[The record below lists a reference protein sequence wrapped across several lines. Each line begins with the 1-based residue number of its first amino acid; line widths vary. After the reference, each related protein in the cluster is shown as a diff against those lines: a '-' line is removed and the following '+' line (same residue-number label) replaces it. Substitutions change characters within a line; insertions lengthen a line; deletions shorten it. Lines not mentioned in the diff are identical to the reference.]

1 MAERR
6 AAGALVE
13 MYDAD
18 TPIVDFGQGKVRLR
32 LPQVNAAE
40 VDNPY
45 TDRDEG
51 TPQGYAAQRRA
62 RELFAEGY
70 TQPGA
75 SEGVGFYGRQI
86 RDVYDAEGRSLTE
99 RLIGEGQAAPVD
111 FTGEGVGRFAG
122 GIAARTL
129 NAPRDPGNPIDPAP
143 KGISDFRVQSVAP
156 RERSIKEEFQAG
168 LARGGTQTLAGLSA
182 GVAALGNLFSDSDK
196 GGKPNALER
205 FGDRNF
211 RKWMAEAELDP
222 RSEDFD
228 EVRKGEGS
236 VLRYAAGVIGE
247 SIPTMIGIAAGGGA
261 GVAVNTIG
269 RVAANGVIN
278 VGKRK
283 LTRSYASKLIE
294 EGMPPE
300 LARQAAAA
308 NLSRPLAAVNRL
320 LEGTQ
325 RFVNSVSAKA
335 AGHTGA
341 FTTAALL
348 EGGFQFKDLEAE
360 YGLRS
365 GEQALAIGALAGALE
380 YVGALSLLGKGPFA
394 KIGREGAM
402 SAEAAKEMLDRS
414 IVGRSLRNAVVNAP
428 KGIVSEGLT
437 EAAQE
442 LLQIAGVEARREDSD
457 VPFIERVFSE
467 ENQMRLLESA
477 VAGGIFGGAIRT
489 AGAPLQT
496 ISERKQARSV
506 LAEENKDATPQP
518 GNTEAPP
525 SQQAAAAPTQAEEVP
540 PDVGGPA
547 GPPAGVAEPVTRVT
561 PEILEAYREANPE
574 TRGQSVDRADVL
586 AWANAQQPQTVED
599 NAQQT
604 QAGDPPTAPVV
615 VGEEPPVV
623 GPDGE
628 PAVQSAPVSN
638 PIGQAEDVDAPP
650 LTPEEAEA
658 LAAKQAEDDA
668 WVSTSDQ
675 AAAQAVYEQDFLP
688 DEPQQATEL
697 AQELESSSTEPLPV
711 AQDSPT
717 SPAQTAEQAP
727 SAAQPV
733 DVKSL
738 SAKER
743 GALVRAYKAANP
755 NAKNPTP
762 AQLQGWVNAGQVG
775 AAPVQAPPAAETATA
790 ASKPDLPPL
799 PPVEAYEPDAVA
811 ANQPAA
817 PVRSYPMN
825 FKMAAT
831 ENNWGEDTTTL
842 QKIVEGQRTSTTR
855 ENWGSNGPPKVGE
868 TVRFYGPGP
877 DGKRQQV
884 DVVVTKVTKITPEL
898 AKDDAFRKQW
908 SQKEGWKL
916 KGQRFLKGYQVEFEL
931 ASKAAS
937 KAKATPGGKPLPPAQ
952 QAFTDYARRTFEAQ
966 QQPDKREFLRLARQA
981 IDLPGGK
988 ELLDLAE
995 LDPDLKIEIAD
1006 LSEISEDGKRTYGT
1020 YSADLHRIIIS
1031 SRVFDPTFQSKMI
1044 AAAKKRG
1051 DPGLVERASSPD
1063 FPARILVHEVA
1074 HAMTVRRLRR
1084 NAGFRQKAVR
1094 LMNHAK
1100 GAIGEA
1106 RLAKSARLRKAMQSE
1121 LEFVAELFASPEL
1134 QNVLRELPAVKSLPG
1149 YTEGTKKTLL
1159 RQVIDVI
1166 RRALGLSEKAG
1177 NLLEQSLNF
1186 VATIPEYSALR
1197 DAVLAQEA
1205 DQTGQTND
1213 VRQTEEIVAK
1223 YRAENP
1229 EMTDEQFD
1237 KELRKAHGQLIDL
1250 ENDETADVNDD
1261 RYLSELSP
1269 LAQRLRFLAPKLAEA
1284 DRAANAGSS
1293 LAASDVRAASA
1304 AKQESDEVG
1313 GSEAYD
1319 NGVSPQHNLIEAR
1332 ARLMF
1337 SISPKKSGE
1346 KTVSDGAVGY
1356 NFGDKKDSAE
1366 DIAAIES
1373 LQRQYKALAK
1383 ELREIRIDPKT
1394 IEPLST
1400 ETGDVVLDELRRR
1413 ANDRLPTEGEPTTR
1427 PAWFVRRTVS
1437 RITLDENAPIP
1448 NTINDDIP
1456 VRLLSTGN
1464 QNRIEAYLYAWRK
1477 THGENAVEPTIY
1489 LEFTQRRGESGYTL
1503 SVVEPPV
1510 EALGTT
1516 YVVDGQKVTRVEA
1529 VMRYFRQAWQTA
1541 NTLKSMAKKGNK
1553 DVSLDEIMRVAI
1565 PPQVAKY
1572 LGIGQKQT
1580 AALDDAGNQL
1590 FDIKAETVRKLGQ
1603 LMIEQDQLVDGHLKN
1618 KPAYQMYYGLLALQN
1633 DLGVPAHYLPTQ
1645 EGGFGDAGA
1654 KIIAG
1659 RGETALTADAALEP
1673 ESAKLVAAIEREA
1686 NRAMEDAAVDTNLQS
1701 QLNTLRKAQHAL
1713 VPEGKPIPTAQL
1725 EKRVAELSKQL
1736 KKTKGEARAAV
1747 AAQLRKAQFQLKV
1760 AETTNQVL
1768 RAVTPKVVAKAAADK
1783 VRRDLNL
1790 ARAEAAMSGAKRQ
1803 TQEIEELLDA
1813 LEQWD
1818 GAEGNP
1824 FSLFPQYQSLEV
1836 LLNSEVSEVL
1846 MQSLGEINGSSGP
1859 VSLGYVGAFTGSN
1872 VPEATALED
1881 VASEQ
1886 EKFNRD
1892 VAEGNEDTRI
1902 PDQRIDESGSDRA
1915 VFDEFRPQNI
1925 YGPAEP
1931 ASPVAQALA
1940 RAATSASNA
1949 SPRGDGVVYAARS
1962 ETSVDV
1968 TERRKAAEAAER
1980 KLRELESKRDDLT
1993 LTATGARNR
2002 PQIIQYQKDV
2012 DEAAQA
2018 RAALNYMFFRAE
2030 DIDVRIHQAMQ
2041 ANRKASTPET
2051 QAEIRAARLAQAEH
2065 NRAKAR
2071 IQELADT
2078 LESRQQ
2084 RLDNAIKR
2092 SGALTE
2098 ARAAAGFQLIEMRP
2112 QIDAARDAL
2121 AKARAALT
2129 RAEKAAAVQSPAQ
2142 QMLQG
2147 LFRTFGVT
2155 DHSAVVYRK
2164 SHFEEVA
2171 RRITESIKELQALR
2185 KAWASR
2191 EPAALKPMRFL
2202 LDDPVKKELEAA
2214 RAGQRPVSL
2223 KTTKLQL
2230 QLLDDAIA
2238 QAQSTVTAIRE
2249 KLKSDTAFVVQ
2260 SGATFHVYIPDT
2272 DNWEGDVL
2280 HEFGHVLF
2288 RAKYRAITQS
2298 KAGLEFEKAAV
2309 AEFERQVDA
2318 GLETRGQDKD
2328 EAYEEWFVDT
2338 FVAWADKLA
2347 GDTTFGKLLDGNKE
2361 FTAEARKAKNW
2372 KSTPVALKP
2381 LFIRLLESV
2390 KEFIQ
2395 KIVGGPKQLTPR
2407 QRFDAFFNALKLRA
2421 FTEQDE
2427 ALRKADVWRKAVE
2440 QGGDN
2445 AYISEL
2451 IALSDA
2457 IGRVDARNMIG
2468 KNPVL
2473 RSAPR
2478 NLGNAV
2484 GSLRDSVRDSYHR
2497 HSKQRLGE
2505 DLAQRTTASAAGIWD
2520 VFMRGLQSTT
2530 NYLRRVGAGDIADL
2544 IAPKVREG
2552 GSNDAYIPSLERETS
2567 RLIRQGMNVFRR
2579 YQTANK
2585 LSDAQMQEAKQKAYL
2600 ELVGEDVETANLS
2613 PLAKQFRAFLR
2624 ETVVP
2629 YLTSAPIGDGER
2641 AFLEKNEKYFWRLW
2655 DFDAVAKDSDKLV
2668 MILSDPA
2675 SWKDPKKAMT
2685 EGEAKRWV
2693 EDMKST
2699 NGAFEP
2705 SIEIDLA
2712 SENEYSNNVVS
2723 PRARALMERQ
2733 FDQLKSRAVID
2744 FLHKEDFEAQLGR
2757 YVKDVAHSVE
2767 FDRFFSETTQL
2778 ESGDTVRLRGQKLKR
2793 LVARH
2798 RQRWEK
2804 GEITLPQ
2811 FRHIQY
2817 ILRGITGQLQIQ
2829 MNPGVMKFQGWVRT
2843 ALDILLLPLA
2853 MLSSIPEPAN
2863 ILMRSNSNWSATWKG
2878 AQEAFKKMH
2887 EKSDTA
2893 LWQFAESIGAVQSQM
2908 LDQAVQDRMDL
2919 RWMTDG
2925 QHKVSAKFFRM
2936 IGLTQWTQK
2945 MRLWATATA
2954 HAALVDGVRKGGDAE
2969 FKKFVSE
2976 LGMDYADVE
2985 AWVKEG
2991 AQLDPDW
2998 TPDSRNGRVAAG
3010 IQRFVQES
3018 IFAPNKGLKPAFA
3031 NDPRFALI
3039 SHLKSFMFGF
3049 YNTIIKGLFK
3059 QLGDSKNF
3067 KEVMVV
3073 MLPLIPLFMLGAMSM
3088 WLRDVLKY
3096 GGGTM
3101 IPWRDPGGK
3110 PAYLEP
3116 TPGDYIMQVI
3126 SRTGM
3131 LGPFDLV
3138 LSAMRSEEYGGSAI
3152 FGAMGPLFS
3161 TFDSM
3166 RIADGANR
3174 YLKVVPGM
3182 SVLTSERLA
3191 TAREVDAWWKEM
3203 TKD

>member
-1 MAERR
+1 MTERR
-6 AAGALVE
+6 AAGALVDV
-13 MYDAD
+13 YDAD
-18 TPIVDFGQGKVRLR
+18 TPRVDFGNGPVRVR

-40 VDNPY
+40 IDNPY
-45 TDRDEG
+45 TQRDEG
-51 TPQGYAAQRRA
+51 TPQGYLARERA
-62 RELFAEGY
+62 RQLVAEGFN
-70 TQPGA
+70 QPGP
-75 SEGVGFYGRQI
+75 SEGVDFH
-86 RDVYDAEGRSLTE
+86 GRSVRDLYNAQGQSLSE
-99 RLIGEGQAAPVD
+99 QLVSEGVVPLRD
-111 FTGEGVGRFAG
+111 YTGEGVRRFAAG
-122 GIAARTL
+122 GIAAGLSGEASRGDVTL
-129 NAPRDPGNPIDPAP
+129 GDPTATGTIGVRNDPIQYEKTLKD
-143 KGISDFRVQSVAP
+143 
-156 RERSIKEEFQAG
+156 EFQTG
-168 LARGGTQTLAGLSA
+168 LRRGTSQTLAGLSA
-182 GVAALGNLFSDSDK
+182 GVAALGNLFSDSDQ
-196 GGKPNALER
+196 GGRPNALER

-247 SIPTMIGIAAGGGA
+247 SIPTMLGIAAGGGA
-261 GVAVNTIG
+261 GVAANTIG

-294 EGMPPE
+294 EGIPPE
-300 LARQAAAA
+300 LARQAATA
-308 NLSRPLAAVNRL
+308 NLSRPLAAVNRA
-320 LEGTQ
+320 LEGAQ
-325 RFVNSVSAKA
+325 RFANSVSAKA

-402 SAEAAKEMLDRS
+402 SAEAAKELLDRS

-518 GNTEAPP
+518 GDTETPP

-586 AWANAQQPQTVED
+586 AWANAQQPQTRGD
-599 NAQQT
+599 DAQQSGASDAPADT
-604 QAGDPPTAPVV
+604 GVAQESLGEPAPVV
-615 VGEEPPVV
+615 AEGSVAEPDQVAQVEEPPVV

-628 PAVQSAPVSN
+628 PVVQPAPVSN
-638 PIGQAEDVDAPP
+638 PIGQTEEVDASEPP
-650 LTPEEAEA
+650 F
-658 LAAKQAEDDA
+658 
-668 WVSTSDQ
+668 Q
-675 AAAQAVYEQDFLP
+675 AA
-688 DEPQQATEL
+688 EP
-697 AQELESSSTEPLPV
+697 AQELESSSAEPLPD

-717 SPAQTAEQAP
+717 APAQTAEQAA

-733 DVKSL
+733 DVKSM

-775 AAPVQAPPAAETATA
+775 KAPVQAPPAAETATA
-790 ASKPDLPPL
+790 ASEPDLPPT
-799 PPVEAYEPDAVA
+799 PPVEAYEPDIA
-811 ANQPAA
+811 AAEQAAA
-817 PVRSYPMN
+817 PTRSYPMN

-831 ENNWGEDTTTL
+831 ENKWGEDTTTL

-855 ENWGSNGPPKVGE
+855 ENWGPNGPPKVGE

-898 AKDDAFRKQW
+898 AKDDAFREQW

-931 ASKAAS
+931 ASKAGS
-937 KAKATPGGKPLPPAQ
+937 KAKAAPGGKPLPPAQ

-966 QQPDKREFLRLARQA
+966 QQPDKREFLKLARQA

-988 ELLDLAE
+988 ELLDLAD

-1159 RQVIDVI
+1159 RQVVDVI

-1205 DQTGQTND
+1205 EQTGQTSD
-1213 VRQTEEIVAK
+1213 VRQAEEIVAQ

-1237 KELRKAHGQLIDL
+1237 KERRKAYRQLIDL
-1250 ENDETADVNDD
+1250 ENDETADVNDA

-1284 DRAANAGSS
+1284 ERAADAGSS
-1293 LAASDVRAASA
+1293 LAASDVRSTSA

-1477 THGENAVEPTIY
+1477 THGEGAVEPTIY

-1713 VPEGKPIPTAQL
+1713 VPEGKPIPTGAL
-1725 EKRVAELSKQL
+1725 EQRVEELSKQL
-1736 KKTKGEARAAV
+1736 KKTKGEAWAAV

-1768 RAVTPKVVAKAAADK
+1768 RAVTPKLVAKAAADK

-1790 ARAEAAMSGAKRQ
+1790 ARAEAAVAGAKRQ

-1824 FSLFPQYQSLEV
+1824 FSLFPQYQSLEA

-1872 VPEATALED
+1872 VPEAAALED

-1968 TERRKAAEAAER
+1968 AERRKTVDAAER
-1980 KLRELESKRDDLT
+1980 KLRELEAKRDDLT
-1993 LTATGARNR
+1993 LTATGSRNR

-2018 RAALNYMFFRAE
+2018 DATLKYMHLRAGDINARVHRA
-2030 DIDVRIHQAMQ
+2030 VQ

-2065 NRAKAR
+2065 NRTLAQVK
-2071 IQELADT
+2071 ELADT
-2078 LESRQQ
+2078 LESRKQ

-2098 ARAAAGFQLIEMRP
+2098 ARAAAGFQLLEMSP

-2164 SHFEEVA
+2164 NHFEEVA
-2171 RRITESIKELQALR
+2171 RRITENIKQLQALR
-2185 KAWASR
+2185 EAWASR

-2421 FTEQDE
+2421 FTQQDE

-2505 DLAQRTTASAAGIWD
+2505 DLAQRTTASVAGVWD

-2530 NYLRRVGAGDIADL
+2530 NYLRRVGADDIADL

-2793 LVARH
+2793 LVAHH

-3088 WLRDVLKY
+3088 WMRDMLKY
-3096 GGGTM
+3096 GGGTV